1 MVHCVFNS
9 TGLWC
14 IVLVKA
20 RMTRTSPA
28 AYPANICIHV
38 SAAATEAR
46 CPANAAYVK
55 RFERCEFLKPVTIAS
70 TPGVQYAV
78 FSLQLWWD
86 EANTVCGT
94 IGKRLVKLANPSME
108 AELHTAVNS
117 VAGST
122 YW

>member
-1 MVHCVFNS
+1 M
-9 TGLWC
+9 
-14 IVLVKA
+14 
-20 RMTRTSPA
+20 
-28 AYPANICIHV
+28 

-55 RFERCEFLKPVTIAS
+55 RFERCECFKPVTIAS

-86 EANTVCGT
+86 EANTVCST
-94 IGKRLVKLANPSME
+94 VSKRLVRLANPTME
-108 AELHTAVNS
+108 AELHTAVS
-117 VAGST
+117 SIVGST